1 MMAYIVLGTQSALH
15 KGRFD
20 CAANSPVQKT
30 EDSLHFEDQQTFSK
44 PGKEALFAV
53 N

>member
-1 MMAYIVLGTQSALH
+1 MAYIVFGTQSALH

-30 EDSLHFEDQQTFSK
+30 EDSLYFEDQQTFSK
-44 PGKEALFAV
+44 PAKEALFAV